1 MSSKKYKE
9 VNKSK
14 TKKSL
19 PVNLMTYRQGK
30 VNFMFNLTGWLLG

>member
-14 TKKSL
+14 TKKKFACKSYDL
-19 PVNLMTYRQGK
+19 QARKGEFYV
-30 VNFMFNLTGWLLG
+30 